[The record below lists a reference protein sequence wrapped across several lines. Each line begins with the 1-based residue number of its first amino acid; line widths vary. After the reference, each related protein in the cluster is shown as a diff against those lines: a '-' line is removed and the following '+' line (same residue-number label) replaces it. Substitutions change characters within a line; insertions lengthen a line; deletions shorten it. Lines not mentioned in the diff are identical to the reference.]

1 VLDYTRTSIYMI
13 LIVSGLISVYTFI
26 RLNWVSIIP
35 VFIGSLAT
43 PLLTIGIVS
52 ICQIYF
58 DVYVVIAITI
68 VYALNAFLVI
78 NLVSTL
84 NNHW

>member
-1 VLDYTRTSIYMI
+1 
-13 LIVSGLISVYTFI
+13 
-26 RLNWVSIIP
+26 
-35 VFIGSLAT
+35 VFVGSLTT
-43 PLLTIGIVS
+43 PLLAIGIVS

-84 NNHW
+84 NNH